1 MARVERKKLN
11 MRKAK
16 TMNLGKG
23 GANIAY
29 AKVPARVAEFHKDN
43 KNGKIETSYEFKDA
57 QLIFK
62 ATVTPDHEKPTR
74 YFTGTSFGK
83 VTNDKSLEK
92 LETVAVGRAL
102 AFAGYLADGEIA
114 SAEEM
119 EKHEDTV
126 VVLDVSEAMAKLQ
139 AATTLVELAK
149 VYRGLSADERNNE
162 EVNTLKDEL
171 KKGFGGVT
179 IGVTEKKDENV

>member
-1 MARVERKKLN
+1 MTRKT
-11 MRKAK
+11 K

-23 GANIAY
+23 NVQIAY

-43 KNGKIETSYEFKDA
+43 KNGKIDTSYEFRDT

-62 ATVTPDHEKPTR
+62 AVVTPNCDKPER
-74 YFTGTSFGK
+74 NFTGTSFGK
-83 VTNDKSLEK
+83 LTNDKSLEK

-119 EKHEDTV
+119 EKHEDQKV
-126 VVLDVSEAMAKLQ
+126 EVSEEDLVAYTDKLESAMDIKELQTFWSNLPIEVKQRLDGVKETMKAKL
-139 AATTLVELAK
+139 TPK
-149 VYRGLSADERNNE
+149 PNE
-162 EVNTLKDEL
+162 DL
-171 KKGFGGVT
+171 
-179 IGVTEKKDENV
+179 